1 MLKTINLYFVN
12 FSIVKY
18 IILRNKYLLFKNCF
32 KNFNLY
38 HDILLNSRFSLS
50 IIKKLNLFQ
59 CNQCFAIFET

>member
-12 FSIVKY
+12 FSIIKY

-50 IIKKLNLFQ
+50 IIKKIEF
-59 CNQCFAIFET
+59 IPM